1 MYKRTNPAII
11 KSILLRM
18 NQIELI
24 EEIQYIKTQ
33 IESLQPGNRKRMFIK
48 LYQFAVNHYPNAKK

>member
-1 MYKRTNPAII
+1 
-11 KSILLRM
+11 M
-18 NQIELI
+18 NQSELI

-48 LYQFAVNHYPNAKK
+48 LYQFAVNHYPNVKK

>member
-11 KSILLRM
+11 KSILFRM

-33 IESLQPGNRKRMFIK
+33 IERLQPGNKKRMFIK